1 MRIKLANFIN
11 RLLARPKPITQWDPI
26 IVYQMGKVGSAS
38 IQHSL
43 MATFKTMGVKVP
55 VHHIHNLNNLEAMET
70 AILQSDI
77 RHNPEDTLMGIRLG
91 LELKKQ
97 MNENPNKQWNLISL
111 VRDPVARNISDFFH
125 GLQEIIPDCER
136 LYEAGLLSIEE
147 VQDAFLTKFDHHIT
161 PKVWFDTQM
170 KPVFEIDVYAQPFP
184 KHKGFKIYKDGK
196 NARLLLIRLEDMN
209 RVADQA
215 MTEFL
220 QIKNFNLIKSNVGA
234 EKQYASLYGDFKKMP
249 LPEIYLEE
257 IYGTKFAKH
266 FYTDREIKIF
276 YGKWSSHDRK

>member
-1 MRIKLANFIN
+1 MRNKLANFVD
-11 RLLARPKPITQWDPI
+11 RLLAKPKPIPHWDPI

-70 AILQSDI
+70 AILQSNI

-170 KPVFEIDVYAQPFP
+170 KTVFKIDVYARPFP
-184 KHKGFKIYKDGK
+184 SQKGFEIYRDGS

-209 RVADQA
+209 RVANRA

-220 QIKNFNLIKSNVGA
+220 QIKDFKLIQSNVGA
-234 EKQYASLYGDFKKMP
+234 GKPYASLYRDFKKLP
-249 LPEIYLEE
+249 LPEVYLEE
-257 IYGTKFAKH
+257 IYDTKFAKH
-266 FYTDREIKIF
+266 FYTSQEIETFRE
-276 YGKWSSHDRK
+276 KWALPDK

>member
-170 KPVFEIDVYAQPFP
+170 KTVFKIDVYARPFP
-184 KHKGFKIYKDGK
+184 SQKGFEIYRDGN

-209 RVADQA
+209 RVANQA

-220 QIKNFNLIKSNVGA
+220 QIKDFKLIQSNVGA
-234 EKQYASLYGDFKKMP
+234 EKPYASLYRNFKKLP
-249 LPEIYLEE
+249 LPDLYLEE

-266 FYTDREIKIF
+266 FYTSQEIENFRE
-276 YGKWSSHDRK
+276 KWALHDK